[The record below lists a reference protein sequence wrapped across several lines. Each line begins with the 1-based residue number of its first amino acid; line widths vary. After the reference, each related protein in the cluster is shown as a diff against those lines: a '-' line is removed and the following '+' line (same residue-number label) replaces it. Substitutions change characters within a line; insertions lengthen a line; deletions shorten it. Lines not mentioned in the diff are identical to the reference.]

1 MQMSPAIVAEVEI
14 SQNFLLA
21 NESINIHIKNY
32 AIFLLPV
39 KIVRFTTVV
48 AISI

>member
-1 MQMSPAIVAEVEI
+1 MQMNPTTVVEEI

-21 NESINIHIKNY
+21 NESINIYIKNY

-39 KIVRFTTVV
+39 KIV
-48 AISI
+48 